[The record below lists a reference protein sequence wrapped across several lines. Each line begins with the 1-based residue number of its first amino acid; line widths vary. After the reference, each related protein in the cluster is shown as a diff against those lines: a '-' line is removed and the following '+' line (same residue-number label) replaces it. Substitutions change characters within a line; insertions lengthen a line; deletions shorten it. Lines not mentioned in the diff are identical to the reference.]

1 MKALRYAET
10 VRTMKHIRL
19 WSALLSAVAAA
30 SAMAAVFLVPAGAGA
45 LAAATKYDIAGKW
58 SCCGTGGA
66 GAQDFVITSGTGAL
80 AGTDTYPSG
89 GVFAKISGTL
99 TGSTVKIVTTY
110 TGSSYVATFSGTI
123 AAGGNTMSGHWA
135 AGKAGGTWTA
145 ARISGPATSPPSTA
159 PVPQIVVATTI
170 SVSGANIYI
179 KRFATGQLVPLRAGT
194 VAYLHDII
202 AAGPGV
208 EAVLH
213 LPSPSN
219 VPAGTVDLLDFYK
232 QLAAVAPS
240 ASSVVR
246 EFFIAPGAIQK
257 FHTLNVSR
265 TGAQIDIVLTP

>member
-1 MKALRYAET
+1 VVGVY
-10 VRTMKHIRL
+10 
-19 WSALLSAVAAA
+19 
-30 SAMAAVFLVPAGAGA
+30 LVPAGAGP

-66 GAQDFVITSGTGAL
+66 GAQDFVITSGSAAL

-99 TGSTVKIVTTY
+99 TGGTVKIVTAY
-110 TGSSYVATFSGTI
+110 TGSSYVATFSGTRSP
-123 AAGGNTMSGHWA
+123 GGNTMSGQWA
-135 AGKAGGTWTA
+135 AGATKGTWTA
-145 ARISGPATSPPSTA
+145 VRVSGPATSPPSTA
-159 PVPQIVVATTI
+159 PVPQIVVATAV
-170 SVSGANIYI
+170 SVSGTNIYV
-179 KRFATGQLVPLRAGT
+179 KRFATGQLVPLRKGT

-202 AAGPGV
+202 AAGPGA
-208 EAVLH
+208 EATLH
-213 LPSPSN
+213 LPSPSDI
-219 VPAGTVDLLDFYK
+219 PAGTVDLLDFYK

-265 TGAQIDIVLTP
+265 PGAQIDIVLTP